1 MGGWDSFEAAGF
13 DVNRAQS
20 ARVYNRLLGG
30 KDNYHMDQAA
40 AARVEQAFPSA
51 AQAARANR
59 NFMVCST
66 RYLAEAGVSQFLDIG
81 VGIPE
86 KPDLHEVAQEV
97 NPAARVVHVD
107 NDVVVLAHARAL
119 LCGTE
124 QGRVEVLEADARD
137 PVAMMRTVRGSGV
150 LDFSQP
156 VAVSLI
162 GILPLLG
169 SGDEPYA
176 IVDAVTDALAPGSY
190 LSTTH
195 LTADFDAKAI
205 GAVVEVY
212 EEHGIG
218 VRARTREEFA
228 RFFEGRELIAPGI
241 TTPDRWRPRA
251 GPVQSSV
258 TDASAAPR
266 TGPLL
271 VTLERRRDARNSM
284 YAGVARVL

>member
-1 MGGWDSFEAAGF
+1 MTGGDAWEVAGF

-30 KDNYHMDQAA
+30 KDNYHMDQHAA
-40 AARVEQAFPSA
+40 EKMERVFPSV

-59 NFMVCST
+59 NFMVDVT
-66 RYLAEAGVSQFLDIG
+66 RYLAEVGVVQFLDIG

-86 KPDLHEVAQEV
+86 KPNLHEVAQEV
-97 NPAARVVHVD
+97 HPAARVVHVD
-107 NDVVVLAHARAL
+107 HDVVVLAHARAL

-137 PVAMMRTVRGSGV
+137 PAAMMKTVRESGV

-169 SGDEPYA
+169 EGDESYA
-176 IVDAVTDALAPGSY
+176 IVDTIAGELAAGSY
-190 LSTTH
+190 LSATH
-195 LTADFDAKAI
+195 LTDDFSAEAV
-205 GAVVEVY
+205 GAAVEVCA
-212 EEHGIG
+212 EHGID

-241 TTPDRWRPRA
+241 TTPNRWHPRA
-251 GPVQSSV
+251 GSVPSPETDPEHADRVSV
-258 TDASAAPR
+258 T
-266 TGPLL
+266 LQK
-271 VTLERRRDARNSM
+271 RRDARISL
-284 YAGVARVL
+284 YAGVARIR